1 MPKILEFRPITAEE
15 RIELEQLKR
24 SQTAEARLVERA
36 KMVLWFHEG
45 QKPVDIAAKL
55 DRTAATVYSR
65 LKRFDGKGMAGLQD
79 KQKSGRKPTYTETE
93 RGQVIALART
103 DPQKLGLPFGHWTL
117 DRLVA
122 YLREKDQLGI
132 SRAQLA
138 RVLKAEGL
146 RWYQEQVYFTERP
159 DPQFVKKRGP

>member
-1 MPKILEFRPITAEE
+1 MILWY
-15 RIELEQLKR
+15 Q
-24 SQTAEARLVERA
+24 
-36 KMVLWFHEG
+36 EG

-55 DRTAATVYSR
+55 DRTAAAVYSR
-65 LKRFDGKGMAGLQD
+65 LKRFDLEGMSGLED
-79 KQKSGRKPTYTETE
+79 KPKSGRKPTYTETE

-103 DPQKLGLPFGHWTL
+103 DPQKLELPFGHWTL

-122 YLREKDQLGI
+122 YLRENDQVNI

-138 RVLKAEGL
+138 RVLKAERL

-159 DPQFVKKRGP
+159 DPQFVEKRGR

>member
-1 MPKILEFRPITAEE
+1 MPKKLEFRPITNEE
-15 RIELEQLKR
+15 RIALEQLKR

-36 KMVLWFHEG
+36 KMVLWAQEG
-45 QKPVDIAAKL
+45 QRAVDIAAKL
-55 DRTAATVYSR
+55 DRTAATVYTR
-65 LKRFDGKGMAGLQD
+65 LKRFDTEGLAGLED
-79 KQKSGRKPTYTETE
+79 KPKSGRKPTYSETE

-103 DPQKLGLPFGHWTL
+103 DPQKLGLPFGNWTL

-122 YLREKDQLGI
+122 YLRENDQVSI

-159 DPQFVKKRGP
+159 DPQFVEKRGQ

>member
-1 MPKILEFRPITAEE
+1 MPKTIEIRPLTEEE
-15 RIELEQLKR
+15 RIALEQLKR

-36 KMVLWFHEG
+36 KMVLMYHDG
-45 QKPVDIAAKL
+45 QKPVEIATKL
-55 DRTAATVYSR
+55 DRTASTVYSR
-65 LKRFDGKGMAGLQD
+65 LKRFDAEGLAGLEDQPRG
-79 KQKSGRKPTYTETE
+79 GRKPTYTESE
-93 RGQVIALART
+93 RGQMIALART

-117 DRLVA
+117 DRMVA
-122 YLREKDQLGI
+122 YLRENDQLGI

-159 DPQFVKKRGP
+159 DPQFVEKRGR